1 MTVRRE
7 EIEAAVAAYD
17 AANPLAPLPRS
28 AARLLIAMFPA
39 GNVCQRSLDDIAAAG
54 FSRRTLPVT
63 LERLHKAG
71 FLTRQR
77 GSSQVADTYR
87 LFLPPLV
94 RR

>member
-7 EIEAAVAAYD
+7 AIEAAVAAYD
-17 AANPLAPLPRS
+17 NANPLTPLPRN
-28 AARLLIAMFPA
+28 AARLLVAMFA
-39 GNVCQRSLDDIAAAG
+39 TNDVCQRRLDDIAAAG

-63 LERLHKAG
+63 LERLYKAG

-77 GSSQVADTYR
+77 GPSQVADTYR

-94 RR
+94 R

>member
-1 MTVRRE
+1 MTARRA
-7 EIEAAVAAYD
+7 EIEAAVATYD
-17 AANPLAPLPRS
+17 QANPLAPLPRS
-28 AARLLIAMFPA
+28 AARLLAAMFA
-39 GNVCQRSLDDIAAAG
+39 ASCVCQRKLDDIAASG

-77 GSSQVADTYR
+77 SSLQVADTYR

-94 RR
+94 R

>member
-1 MTVRRE
+1 MTMRRE
-7 EIEAAVAAYD
+7 EIEAAVVAYD

-28 AARLLIAMFPA
+28 AARLLVAMFA
-39 GNVCQRSLDDIAAAG
+39 TSDVCQRKLDDIAASG
-54 FSRRTLPVT
+54 FSRRTTPTT
-63 LERLHKAG
+63 LERLVRAG

-94 RR
+94 R